1 MCLEGLQELAKQG
14 LRDPKQIGDLD
25 FCENCILGKAHM
37 LRFTTAVHR
46 TKGTL
51 DYIHSDLWG
60 SRKVPFSLSKAQYFI
75 T

>member
-1 MCLEGLQELAKQG
+1 MCLEGLQELGKQG